1 MNSVKFS
8 NDTGKMYSYIQ
19 DLDFNLIC
27 YKKNGNVFFQN
38 ETADS
43 QSDRQSE
50 SSTPS
55 STPAV
60 DNPLQTSHPNFIL
73 PAGAS
78 EFIPSPLNFGV

>member
-1 MNSVKFS
+1 M
-8 NDTGKMYSYIQ
+8 
-19 DLDFNLIC
+19 C
-27 YKKNGNVFFQN
+27 YNETANVILQN

-78 EFIPSPLNFGV
+78 EFIPSLLKIVV

>member
-1 MNSVKFS
+1 
-8 NDTGKMYSYIQ
+8 MYSYIQ
-19 DLDFNLIC
+19 DVDFNLMC
-27 YKKNGNVFFQN
+27 YKKIGNVVLQN

-50 SSTPS
+50 SCTPS

-73 PAGAS
+73 PGGAS
-78 EFIPSPLNFGV
+78 EFIPTSSKFVV